1 MPTQQDIDLASA
13 RLQVVT
19 DNYNNL
25 QKQLDKYNAAFETY
39 ANSSLET
46 QQRAASVMRQ
56 ALNEYSN
63 LKAQQQNNQLR
74 IYEIQKQIDYYKR
87 LATNGALTESLV
99 QNIQLPYEDT
109 TAPKTSVAI
118 AQEEAIAPAQT
129 ATQEPTQTVMPNL
142 SKTSA
147 VSNVVNN
154 TATVQTP
161 ISPTLNRVA
170 QQNTVPRRTVS
181 SSAITASQ
189 GWRFPNTTI
198 SPHNFTLNVKRG
210 MPWSGS
216 FWYARSWAWTIVWL

>member
-1 MPTQQDIDLASA
+1 MPTQQDIDLANA

-39 ANSSLET
+39 ANSPLET

-63 LKAQQQNNQLR
+63 LKTQQQNNQLR

-87 LATNGALTESLV
+87 LATNGAITQSLV
-99 QNIQLPYEDT
+99 QNVQLPYEDI
-109 TAPKTSVAI
+109 TAPKTSVAL
-118 AQEEAIAPAQT
+118 AQEEVTAPAQT
-129 ATQEPTQTVMPNL
+129 TTQQAPQTVVPNL
-142 SKTSA
+142 SKVSA

-154 TATVQTP
+154 TVPVQTP
-161 ISPTLNRVA
+161 ISTNFNRVA
-170 QQNTVPRRTVS
+170 QQNVVKPQATVS

-189 GWRFPNTTI
+189 GGRFPNTTI
-198 SPHNFTLNVKRG
+198 
-210 MPWSGS
+210 
-216 FWYARSWAWTIVWL
+216 